1 MPQFGARSLLGRD
14 KRVRWIL
21 QSWDQ
26 VDWWRKFET
35 LCQYVDVSLAARDLL
50 QRVALCSAGCL
61 HLCATLNTTHCL
73 ATVVYIYI
81 YIYSP
86 LVCKDWRVYSS
97 CYVHSLCK
105 PIVKPDVEWDCN
117 NVRLVHRHLLSV
129 FVVGV
134 LDVGWCAWTY
144 VCLGW
149 TNYRNVIV
157 VSSTTTIKTDNGF
170 PVPGAGFLA
179 DMTDVDDV
187 LQFGK

>member
-1 MPQFGARSLLGRD
+1 MNTSKLGSSWLVEKIWNSLSVCWCVAGSAWPLTESCTLLRWVPASLCNAEYNPLLGHGG
-14 KRVRWIL
+14 I
-21 QSWDQ
+21 
-26 VDWWRKFET
+26 
-35 LCQYVDVSLAARDLL
+35 
-50 QRVALCSAGCL
+50 
-61 HLCATLNTTHCL
+61 
-73 ATVVYIYI
+73 YIYI

-157 VSSTTTIKTDNGF
+157 VSSTTTIKTDNGC
-170 PVPGAGFLA
+170 PVPGAVFLA

>member
-1 MPQFGARSLLGRD
+1 MNTSKLGSSWLVEKMWNSLSVCWCVVGSAWPLTESCTLLRWVPTSLCNAEYNPLLGHSG
-14 KRVRWIL
+14 V
-21 QSWDQ
+21 
-26 VDWWRKFET
+26 
-35 LCQYVDVSLAARDLL
+35 
-50 QRVALCSAGCL
+50 
-61 HLCATLNTTHCL
+61 
-73 ATVVYIYI
+73 YI

-105 PIVKPDVEWDCN
+105 PIVKLNVDWDCS

-134 LDVGWCAWTY
+134 LGVGWCAWTY

-157 VSSTTTIKTDNGF
+157 VSSTTTIKTDNWC
-170 PVPGAGFLA
+170 PVPGAGIFGWY
-179 DMTDVDDV
+179 DWCWWRDV